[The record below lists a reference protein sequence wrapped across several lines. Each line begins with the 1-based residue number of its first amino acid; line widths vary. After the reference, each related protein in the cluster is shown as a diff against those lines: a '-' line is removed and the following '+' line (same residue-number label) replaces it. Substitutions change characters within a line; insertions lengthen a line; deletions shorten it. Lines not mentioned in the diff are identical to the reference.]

1 MTNRLHPIIAEKN
14 DICHFLCPQ
23 HPLRASL
30 HVRGEQ
36 EIEEQEDPKLK
47 EQLNIEMEV
56 EKLEQVDEYGAYQ
69 RSKGEILLNP
79 PC

>member
-14 DICHFLCPQ
+14 DICHFYVLSILWELPYMW
-23 HPLRASL
+23 
-30 HVRGEQ
+30 GEQ